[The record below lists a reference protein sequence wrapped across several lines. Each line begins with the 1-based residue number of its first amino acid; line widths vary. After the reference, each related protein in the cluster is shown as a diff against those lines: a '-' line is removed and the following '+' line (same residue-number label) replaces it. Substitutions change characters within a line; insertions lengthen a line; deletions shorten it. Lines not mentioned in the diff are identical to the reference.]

1 MDRFMPA
8 YRAELAHFLAV
19 ARGEAPSPCTV
30 RDALEAFR
38 VAEACTVSL
47 HEGRPVDLVEIPTT

>member
-1 MDRFMPA
+1 MDLSGPA
-8 YRAELAHFLAV
+8 YRAGLTPFLAV

-47 HEGRPVDLVEIPTT
+47 HEGRPVELTEIQTA